1 MPVVALASA
10 KGSPGVTTAA
20 VALTAAAHSPEASRA
35 GAVLVELDPS
45 GGDLEV
51 LTGAHCGEPSLLVAA
66 ADLRRRVGGEVLA
79 GHAIE
84 VVAGVRALVAPTPAP
99 VAGRAVESV
108 GGRLAAELAEATGWV
123 LVDAGRWDRAQPT
136 VDRVQDADTVG
147 VVCRSTAPSIAHARE
162 VVPSL
167 RGRCPRVVVLLVGD
181 APYGRAE
188 VAAAFDVPVL
198 GPLAWDMRSV
208 SALWA
213 RGATPRWLTRTALG
227 RSARA
232 VLGELDELVDAIR
245 PGQARVDGA
254 GAAGEQTE
262 GEGRR
267 WCGER

>member
-1 MPVVALASA
+1 VPVVALTSA

-20 VALTAAAHSPEASRA
+20 VALTAAAHSPEASRV

-51 LTGAHCGEPSLLVAA
+51 LTGAHSGEPSLLAA
-66 ADLRRRVGGEVLA
+66 TADVRRRVGGEVLA
-79 GHAIE
+79 GHAVE

-136 VDRVQDADTVG
+136 VDRVQDAEVVG

-167 RGRCPRVVVLLVGD
+167 RGRCRRVVVLLVGD

-188 VAAAFDVPVL
+188 VAAAFDVALL
-198 GPLAWDMRSV
+198 GPLAWDMRGV

-245 PGQARVDGA
+245 PARVDGA
-254 GAAGEQTE
+254 GATGEQTE
-262 GEGRR
+262 AAGEGVEVVR
-267 WCGER
+267 

>member
-1 MPVVALASA
+1 VPVVALVSA

-20 VALTAAAHSPEASRA
+20 VALTAAAQGPEASRV

-51 LTGAHCGEPSLLVAA
+51 LTGAHSGEPSLLAA
-66 ADLRRRVGGEVLA
+66 TADVRRRVGGEVLA
-79 GHAIE
+79 GHAVE
-84 VVAGVRALVAPTPAP
+84 VAAGVRALVAPTPAT

-108 GGRLAAELAEATGWV
+108 GGRLATELAEATGWV
-123 LVDAGRWDRAQPT
+123 LVDAGRWDPAQPT
-136 VDRVQDADTVG
+136 VDRLQDAEVVG

-162 VVPSL
+162 VVPAL
-167 RGRCPRVVVLLVGD
+167 RSRCPRVAVMLVGD
-181 APYGRAE
+181 TPYRRAE

-198 GPLAWDMRSV
+198 GPLAWDMRGV

-232 VLGELDELVDAIR
+232 VLGELDELVDGIG
-245 PGQARVDGA
+245 PGHAGVDGA
-254 GAAGEQTE
+254 GTAGAQTE
-262 GEGRR
+262 AEGEEVVR
-267 WCGER
+267 

>member
-1 MPVVALASA
+1 MPVVALVSA

-51 LTGAHCGEPSLLVAA
+51 LTGAHSGEPSLLAAA
-66 ADLRRRVGGEVLA
+66 ADVRRRVSGEVLA
-79 GHAIE
+79 GHAVE
-84 VVAGVRALVAPTPAP
+84 VVAGVRALVAPTLAA
-99 VAGRAVESV
+99 VAGRVVESV

-162 VVPSL
+162 VVPLL
-167 RGRCPRVVVLLVGD
+167 RSRCPRVVVLLVGD

-198 GPLAWDMRSV
+198 GPLAWDMRGV

-254 GAAGEQTE
+254 GATGEQTE
-262 GEGRR
+262 AEGEEVVR
-267 WCGER
+267 